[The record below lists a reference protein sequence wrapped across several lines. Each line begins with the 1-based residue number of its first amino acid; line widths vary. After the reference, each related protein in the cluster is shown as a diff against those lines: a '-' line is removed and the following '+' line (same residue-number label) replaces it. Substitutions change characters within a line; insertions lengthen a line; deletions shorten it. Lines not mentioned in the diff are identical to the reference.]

1 MQDHA
6 PREPSSTDHSI
17 ADMPPQSLV
26 GRGGCLFKDRGGE
39 WWRVCEW
46 KTLCADNIL
55 ERALVFESEHVVRRV
70 LTFPDRWLELSR
82 DALEALM
89 SPPGADTVAHRP
101 PETGPSDEQD
111 GADQNRSIV

>member
-1 MQDHA
+1 MHDHA
-6 PREPSSTDHSI
+6 PIEPSSTDRST

-46 KTLCADNIL
+46 KTICADDVV
-55 ERALVFESEHVVRRV
+55 ERALIFESEHVVRRV
-70 LTFPDRWLELSR
+70 HTFPDRWLELPH

-89 SPPGADTVAHRP
+89 SPPGAGTVAHQPR
-101 PETGPSDEQD
+101 E
-111 GADQNRSIV
+111 